1 MSDEH
6 LITGELRDASVDREA
21 VFDFAEKMVLKLEK
35 NRHKQHWSVCD
46 TIYLFDRLFTEVV
59 ELKEAL
65 DGKPVEDIISE
76 CCDVANFAMMIADN
90 LAKAKKKDGLR
101 EEKKE
106 IGRAHV

>member
-6 LITGELRDASVDREA
+6 LITNELREASIDRKA

-46 TIYLFDRLFTEVV
+46 TIYLFDRLLQEVA

-65 DGKPVEDIISE
+65 ERNSVENMVSE
-76 CCDVANFAMMIADN
+76 CCDVANFAMMLADN
-90 LAKAKKKDGLR
+90 LTKRKKEDCFQE
-101 EEKKE
+101 EEKVE
-106 IGRAHV
+106 